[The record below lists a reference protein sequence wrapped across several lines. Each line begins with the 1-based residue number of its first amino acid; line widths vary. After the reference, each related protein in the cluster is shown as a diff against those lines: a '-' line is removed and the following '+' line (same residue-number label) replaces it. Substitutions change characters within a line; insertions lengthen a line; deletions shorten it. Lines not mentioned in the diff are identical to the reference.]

1 MKIDGFFIIIMDINQ
16 LNEIYWHSKIYKK
29 KLKIKTETETK
40 LKQTNEKK
48 WNAKKCGE
56 STLQPIPMRC

>member
-1 MKIDGFFIIIMDINQ
+1 MKSTDTLKYI
-16 LNEIYWHSKIYKK
+16 K

-48 WNAKKCGE
+48 
-56 STLQPIPMRC
+56 